1 MRLRRKSLRRWSQ
14 RKRTD
19 SSQQRGPLVLRKKRH
34 LNRSLRLEHSTVFLP
49 YSRDVTHITS
59 LDKMDL
65 CQNTH
70 LERGFSRMLLL

>member
-19 SSQQRGPLVLRKKRH
+19 SSQQKGPLVLHKKQH

-49 YSRDVTHITS
+49 YSRDVTHKQMFCFS
-59 LDKMDL
+59 LVGEL
-65 CQNTH
+65 AA
-70 LERGFSRMLLL
+70 S